1 MKIEKINENQIR
13 CTLSSSD
20 LSERQ
25 LNLGELA
32 YGSAKA
38 KGLFQEM
45 MEQAFTDFGFEVE
58 DNPLM
63 VEAIPLSGNSIM
75 LVITKV
81 DDPEELDTRFSRF
94 TPTGGEDFS
103 MEDTLQQ
110 LLEGADLPHGPEPAA
125 AEKPDQP
132 ETARIYQF
140 PTLDAVTQAAQV
152 LDSSFDGHNSLY
164 RDPAAKDYYLV
175 ISRQGYEENAFAR
188 VLNTIQEFGSR
199 VKSSYATESY
209 FEEHFELIIDGLAI
223 QVLSA
228 L

>member
-1 MKIEKINENQIR
+1 MKRGIEEEAREAGIDYFIAKPLFRSVIYD
-13 CTLSSSD
+13 TFSKLD
-20 LSERQ
+20 KKD
-25 LNLGELA
+25 
-32 YGSAKA
+32 SA
-38 KGLFQEM
+38 
-45 MEQAFTDFGFEVE
+45 
-58 DNPLM
+58 
-63 VEAIPLSGNSIM
+63 
-75 LVITKV
+75 
-81 DDPEELDTRFSRF
+81 
-94 TPTGGEDFS
+94 
-103 MEDTLQQ
+103 
-110 LLEGADLPHGPEPAA
+110 EPAA

>member
-1 MKIEKINENQIR
+1 MKKEI
-13 CTLSSSD
+13 LSWI
-20 LSERQ
+20 
-25 LNLGELA
+25 GCFAIAILA
-32 YGSAKA
+32 A
-38 KGLFQEM
+38 LFIVTFVGQRV
-45 MEQAFTDFGFEVE
+45 Q
-58 DNPLM
+58 
-63 VEAIPLSGNSIM
+63 
-75 LVITKV
+75 V
-81 DDPEELDTRFSRF
+81 D
-94 TPTGGEDFS
+94 GHS

-110 LLEGADLPHGPEPAA
+110 LLEGADLPRGPEPAA